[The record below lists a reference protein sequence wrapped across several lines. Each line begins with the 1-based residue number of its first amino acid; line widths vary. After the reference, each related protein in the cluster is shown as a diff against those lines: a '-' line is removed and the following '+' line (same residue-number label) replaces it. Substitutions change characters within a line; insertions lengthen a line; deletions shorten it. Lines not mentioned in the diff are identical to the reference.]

1 MQQDS
6 WPQKVYSSQIILRK
20 EMRLKVCTK
29 WLSHQYK
36 SAILISEEIYIKM
49 SFYLEEAPFMKV
61 SQIDLRKNLIKCAHN
76 KIKSRSL
83 PHRIDI
89 TLFGPVVLLFHLFQ
103 PSKVNGLPK
112 MSTMKLV
119 LKLFIENV
127 YEWKFIQ

>member
-1 MQQDS
+1 M
-6 WPQKVYSSQIILRK
+6 
-20 EMRLKVCTK
+20 
-29 WLSHQYK
+29 
-36 SAILISEEIYIKM
+36 ILISEETYIKM

-127 YEWKFIQ
+127 LSLIHI